1 MIKEEMLDI
10 LNEYLSQINNIA
22 ERANK
27 LVEDFNN
34 APEQA
39 ESVKDDFLKD
49 YNTVQPNDTIYFI
62 NQCCEVQAGCT
73 GNKSTIQD
81 PFDAHPYLNY
91 HTEEYAKKALKLKK
105 FNDMLLAFKWCYDRE
120 YEPDWKDNDE
130 SKFTVYYDGEEYTS
144 DEMVT
149 YHAATVYFHSRE
161 IAQKCAYWLNN
172 IDPRGELIP

>member
-1 MIKEEMLDI
+1 M
-10 LNEYLSQINNIA
+10 
-22 ERANK
+22 
-27 LVEDFNN
+27 
-34 APEQA
+34 
-39 ESVKDDFLKD
+39 
-49 YNTVQPNDTIYFI
+49 
-62 NQCCEVQAGCT
+62 
-73 GNKSTIQD
+73 
-81 PFDAHPYLNY
+81 
-91 HTEEYAKKALKLKK
+91 KK

-172 IDPRGELIP
+172 IDPKGELIP